1 MEGFRLADKGAHSR
15 GVVYGAAVEHASVHE
30 HHGSSSS
37 LKVDCRGCPTR
48 GSLTF
53 LIKVMGAWDDECS
66 SVDLVDVRKEVNRI
80 DEEGRL
86 GGKARR
92 SEALGLMDAFR
103 VAPWKRDVGNKT
115 SVGSVRPKRFVEKLL
130 NQGPG
135 RDGVGFVNH
144 AGNKE
149 IPLVHQ
155 RSHTLLRF
163 RLVGDS

>member
-1 MEGFRLADKGAHSR
+1 
-15 GVVYGAAVEHASVHE
+15 
-30 HHGSSSS
+30 
-37 LKVDCRGCPTR
+37 
-48 GSLTF
+48 
-53 LIKVMGAWDDECS
+53 MGAWDDECS

-155 RSHTLLRF
+155 RSHMLLRF
-163 RLVGDS
+163 R